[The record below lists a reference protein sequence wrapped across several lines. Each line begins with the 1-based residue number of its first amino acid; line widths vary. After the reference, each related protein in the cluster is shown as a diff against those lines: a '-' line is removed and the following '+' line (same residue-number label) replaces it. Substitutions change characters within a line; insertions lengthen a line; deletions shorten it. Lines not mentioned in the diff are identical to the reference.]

1 MSRLLPLLA
10 ILALFLGLPSGA
22 HAQSTTPTV
31 STVAITS
38 SPGTDNTYTTLDTI
52 TASVTF
58 SEAVTIVGT
67 PQITLNIGGTERTAD
82 YSGAGTA
89 TGQLLF
95 SYTVQPVD
103 QDDDGIAVNEN
114 SLALNGGM
122 IQATDDSAN
131 ATLTHSAMTFASH
144 KVDTELVLI
153 GNMEQPDGTPLRINA
168 GESIRM
174 SFDYWD
180 SIVLYDLNQIT
191 LDVKTPSDTLT
202 LTVSTEIP
210 TGPSLPRSLLVF
222 NSTLGIL

>member
-1 MSRLLPLLA
+1 M
-10 ILALFLGLPSGA
+10 
-22 HAQSTTPTV
+22 
-31 STVAITS
+31 
-38 SPGTDNTYTTLDTI
+38 
-52 TASVTF
+52 
-58 SEAVTIVGT
+58 
-67 PQITLNIGGTERTAD
+67 
-82 YSGAGTA
+82 
-89 TGQLLF
+89 
-95 SYTVQPVD
+95 
-103 QDDDGIAVNEN
+103 NEN

-202 LTVSTEIP
+202 LTVSTKIP
-210 TGPSLPRSLLVF
+210 TGLQFNPSSLSATFTGSVASSGKQAFRSSDFTHIFVTSGGTS
-222 NSTLGIL
+222 STYYLEKRTVELTLSASGSGFIELGTTASTAEDAARRLQVDHSR